1 MTPTPSALATPSAP
15 APPSAPEILV
25 GPLLRYVDR
34 TDATVWVEVSRPC
47 RVTIRAGDEV
57 VTEHS
62 WGAFGHH
69 FAVLHLRRLRE
80 GTETPYEITLDDTP
94 AWPMD
99 PDRPSVI
106 RTPRA
111 DDTVRLA
118 FGSCRRGES
127 QSPAA
132 LQQIGA
138 DALVALAH
146 QMAHTPHDDW
156 PDAMLLLGDQVY
168 ADIPSREISERLA
181 QRRRAG
187 LGPRSARESAG
198 AGGDRDVSEEICDF
212 EEYSWLYQESWR
224 DPDVRWLLSTVPSC
238 MILDDHDLRDD
249 WNSSYAWRR
258 EMTAQPWWRDR
269 VVGALASYFVYQ
281 HLGNLA
287 PDELE
292 DHELYRALR
301 GAGSDAAREGLLAEF
316 ALAAD
321 GQPGAAQ
328 WSFRRDFGRVRVV
341 MLDVRASR
349 HLDPDD
355 RRVMDA
361 GEWRWARE
369 SCLDADVDHLVI
381 GSSLPAFM
389 LPALHHLEGWNE
401 AVARD
406 RPDKPLSARFGEW
419 MRLTVDLEHWAAF
432 RNSFDDLVELLTEVA
447 AGDCGGQGR
456 MEPREEGRRAPA
468 SILLLGGDVHCSYL
482 EEVDL
487 TSPRVAGSDTRV
499 HQLVMSPFRNPLEKS
514 IRLVNRLSVR
524 RPVPDLTRR
533 MAAAAGVREPEVR
546 WRLSEGI
553 WFHNGVMTLVLRGRS
568 ASVRVDHARVE
579 WPLGGLGKALAWVS
593 GTVSAVTS
601 GKVLAPVP
609 RSWGRRRRG
618 GDSLDRKPRQVLRRT
633 VTKHLA

>member
-1 MTPTPSALATPSAP
+1 MTPPGTTPRP
-15 APPSAPEILV
+15 AIVV

-34 TDATVWVEVSRPC
+34 TDATVWVEVSAPC
-47 RVTIRAGDEV
+47 RATLRAGDEV
-57 VTEHS
+57 VSEPS

-80 GTETPYEITLDDTP
+80 GTETPYEIALDDTP
-94 AWPMD
+94 AWPID

-132 LQQIGA
+132 LRKIGA

-146 QMAHTPHDDW
+146 QMARTPHDDW

-181 QRRRAG
+181 QRRADG
-187 LGPRSARESAG
+187 GGPQAVRESAG
-198 AGGDRDVSEEICDF
+198 AGGDRDVSDEICDF
-212 EEYSWLYQESWR
+212 EEYSWLYHESWR

-249 WNSSYAWRR
+249 WNSSHAWRR
-258 EMTAQPWWRDR
+258 EMTAQPWWPDR

-281 HLGNLA
+281 HLGNLS

-292 DHELYRALR
+292 AHQLYRALR
-301 GAGSDAAREGLLAEF
+301 AADSDAERERLLSEF

-321 GQPGAAQ
+321 ARPGAAQ
-328 WSFRRDFGRVRVV
+328 WSFRRDFGRVRVLMV
-341 MLDVRASR
+341 DVRASR
-349 HLDPDD
+349 NLDPGD
-355 RRVMDA
+355 RRVMDPR
-361 GEWRWARE
+361 EWRWVRE
-369 SCLDADVDHLVI
+369 SCLDSDVDHLVI

-389 LPALHHLEGWNE
+389 LPALHHIEGWNE

-406 RPDKPLSARFGEW
+406 RADKPITARFGEW
-419 MRLTVDLEHWAAF
+419 LRLTVDLEHWAAF
-432 RNSFDDLVELLTEVA
+432 RTSFDELVALLTEVA
-447 AGDCGGQGR
+447 AGEHG
-456 MEPREEGRRAPA
+456 PAPA

-482 EEVDL
+482 EEVEL
-487 TSPRVAGSDTRV
+487 TSPRAAGSRTRV
-499 HQLVMSPFRNPLEKS
+499 HQLVMSPFRNPLEGA

-524 RPVPDLTRR
+524 PPVPALTRR
-533 MAAAAGVREPEVR
+533 MAAAVGVRDPEVR
-546 WRLSEGI
+546 WRLTDGI
-553 WFHNGVMTLVLRGRS
+553 WFHNGVMTLVLRGRR
-568 ASVRVDHARVE
+568 ATVKVEHARVE
-579 WPLGGLGKALAWVS
+579 WPWRGLGRVVTWVPA
-593 GTVSAVTS
+593 AV
-601 GKVLAPVP
+601 PE
-609 RSWGRRRRG
+609 SWGRRRRG
-618 GDSLDRKPRQVLRRT
+618 GDSLARKPRQVLRRT
-633 VTKHLA
+633 LTKELAG